1 MPFIRMRLLI
11 KFSKQKAFIELS
23 LSMESVIITPR
34 NKKELEFVS
43 DLLNKLG
50 INSKKLS
57 IEEKE
62 DLGLALSMREADRT
76 KKVSE
81 TIIMKKLGR

>member
-1 MPFIRMRLLI
+1 
-11 KFSKQKAFIELS
+11 
-23 LSMESVIITPR
+23 MEAVIITPR

-81 TIIMKKLGR
+81 AIIMKKLGVDAS

>member
-1 MPFIRMRLLI
+1 
-11 KFSKQKAFIELS
+11 
-23 LSMESVIITPR
+23 MESVIITPR

>member
-1 MPFIRMRLLI
+1 
-11 KFSKQKAFIELS
+11 
-23 LSMESVIITPR
+23 MESVIITPR

-81 TIIMKKLGR
+81 TVIMKKLGR

>member
-1 MPFIRMRLLI
+1 
-11 KFSKQKAFIELS
+11 
-23 LSMESVIITPR
+23 MESVIITPR

-57 IEEKE
+57 LEEKE

-76 KKVSE
+76 KKVPE